1 MTCNGYS
8 CELQVHEQVKYEICN
23 LRDSG
28 HDWIIPFSEDI
39 PYLFIV
45 VVGSRTNRKSSDSAE
60 DPV

>member
-8 CELQVHEQVKYEICN
+8 CEMQVHEQVKYEIC
-23 LRDSG
+23 G
-28 HDWIIPFSEDI
+28 HVWIIPFSEDI

-45 VVGSRTNRKSSDSAE
+45 VVGSRTNRKSIDSAG